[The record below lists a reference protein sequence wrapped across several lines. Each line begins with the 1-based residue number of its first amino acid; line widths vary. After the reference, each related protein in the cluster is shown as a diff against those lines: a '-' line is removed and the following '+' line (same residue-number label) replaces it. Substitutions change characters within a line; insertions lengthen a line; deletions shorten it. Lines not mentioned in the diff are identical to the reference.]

1 MGYVLAGLLVLLIVG
16 TAVTL
21 VMRSAKRQG
30 SGQGARAADDPGYGK
45 GLPGSDTGILATDRS
60 SPLGDTSEHSGEH
73 SGGETVSDPET
84 EGRGAADSGRSSSG
98 G

>member
-21 VMRSAKRQG
+21 VMRAAQRQG
-30 SGQGARAADDPGYGK
+30 RGQAARAAEDPGYGK
-45 GLPGSDTGILATDRS
+45 GLPGSDTGILATDRG

-73 SGGETVSDPET
+73 SGGESVSDP
-84 EGRGAADSGRSSSG
+84 RQKAD
-98 G
+98 

>member
-16 TAVTL
+16 SAVVV
-21 VMRSAKRQG
+21 VMRFARRQG
-30 SGQGARAADDPGYGK
+30 RGQGVRAAEDPGYGK
-45 GLPGSDTGILATDRS
+45 GLPGSDTGILATDSS

-84 EGRGAADSGRSSSG
+84 EGGGAANSARTSPG

>member
-16 TAVTL
+16 IAVTL

-84 EGRGAADSGRSSSG
+84 EGRGAADSARSSSG

>member
-1 MGYVLAGLLVLLIVG
+1 MGYLLAGLLVLLIVG

-21 VMRSAKRQG
+21 VVRAAQRQG
-30 SGQGARAADDPGYGK
+30 RGQGARAADDPGYGK

-84 EGRGAADSGRSSSG
+84 EGRGAAGSARSSPRG
-98 G
+98 

>member
-21 VMRSAKRQG
+21 VMRAARRQG
-30 SGQGARAADDPGYGK
+30 RGQGARAADDPGYGK

-84 EGRGAADSGRSSSG
+84 EGRGAADSASSG